1 MVMQVG
7 ALAIGWGM
15 FLLLPAVPWFLFPG
29 RRKRGAVAALLWA
42 GVCGAWA
49 LNTYGAGAVRVLA
62 VIVVSSSVRVV
73 AEMAGVFG
81 REREV
86 RAHRLTCLDSPS
98 CGVKHRTERMPY
110 ILVAFLATA
119 FLLMLYTA
127 WPQRSEA
134 LRCGGWCWSGPY
146 AVLLQGPGAAGSGP
160 HPSPRVMAWVVS
172 ARVHMWAPSQS
183 PGRSESDVSSVLIC
197 RDAGS
202 RLPSPFRL
210 PSVPPP

>member
-1 MVMQVG
+1 MQVG
-7 ALAIGWGM
+7 ALAIGWGS

-29 RRKRGAVAALLWA
+29 HRKRGAVAALLWA

-127 WPQRSEA
+127 WP
-134 LRCGGWCWSGPY
+134 
-146 AVLLQGPGAAGSGP
+146 
-160 HPSPRVMAWVVS
+160 
-172 ARVHMWAPSQS
+172 
-183 PGRSESDVSSVLIC
+183 
-197 RDAGS
+197 
-202 RLPSPFRL
+202 
-210 PSVPPP
+210 